1 VLLKFLKVDTLQGH
15 LHVVNKYHDFKFDV
29 SIFSVDNL
37 KLEWRKMTDNYLLPG
52 RCCHASLQ
60 SFSVQLLCSVGR

>member
-15 LHVVNKYHDFKFDV
+15 LHVVNKYQDFKFDV
-29 SIFSVDNL
+29 PIFSVDNL

-52 RCCHASLQ
+52 RCCHA
-60 SFSVQLLCSVGR
+60 